1 MKPKSIWQTLSR
13 RSFLTVACTL
23 LVSVVT
29 LIYFLPRESKFGYV
43 YELNKPWHYPQ
54 LIASYDF
61 VIYKTDDEV
70 KRERDSVVRQ
80 FVPYYRVDSLV
91 AEKQIAA
98 LRKDFYAG
106 KFRGIPVYYLPR
118 LVENLRQIYAR
129 GILDVSDYEGFLKGD
144 SHVLRLIR
152 GQEAT
157 TGEVENFF
165 TIRTAYD
172 YLLNRDRGALSQEAL
187 RECNLNDYL
196 AVNVKNDTAKNRL
209 ELQSELSQVS
219 DNIGMVQSGQL
230 VIDRGQIVN
239 AEHVRIL
246 NSLKKES
253 EQRMDPSRGYWF
265 IFAGQVIFVILLIS
279 LLFTYL
285 KLFRR
290 DYFSSPHSVL
300 LLFSFV
306 TVFPV
311 ITYLMMAHHFYS
323 VYLVPYALIP
333 IFVRIFMD
341 SRTSFMAVVTSSLL
355 SALSLHSPFEFV
367 LWQIVTGAT
376 VIYSLRELTE
386 RSQLLRTVLAVV
398 VVGLVISIG
407 YDLSQGLNG
416 DAFDRSRIVYMII
429 GGILLLFAY
438 PLMYFVEKLF
448 GFTSSVTLVEL
459 TNTNNPIL
467 RKMSKVAQGTFNHSM
482 QVSNLAAEVADKIGA
497 KAQLART
504 GALYHDIGKVLNPA
518 FFTENQSGVNPH
530 DTISEERS
538 AQIII
543 NHVTDGLRLAE
554 KYHLPQVIKE
564 FIRTHH
570 GTGLVKYFYI
580 QYCNKHVGEPVDEE
594 AFRYPGPNP
603 QTREQAVVM
612 MCDSVEA
619 ASRSLKEYTE
629 ESITQ
634 LVNRIVDS
642 QLAEGHFKECPI
654 TFRDIADA
662 KRTLIDSLK
671 TIYHTRI
678 SYPEIKKPTDQ
689 AQNSPL
695 RGFKGT
701 HPWHFKMMRRKHER
715 QRMKYAEPWKAFSAS
730 SGRKMAERPLHYFA
744 LHFHALR

>member
-1 MKPKSIWQTLSR
+1 M
-13 RSFLTVACTL
+13 TVACTL

-118 LVENLRQIYAR
+118 LVENMRQIYAR
-129 GILDVSDYEGFLKGD
+129 GILDVSDYEGSFKSD
-144 SHVLRLIR
+144 FHVLRLIR

-157 TGEVENFF
+157 TEEVENFF

-172 YLLNRDRGALSQEAL
+172 FLVNRDKGALSQEAL
-187 RECNLNDYL
+187 RSCNLNNYL

-580 QYCNKHVGEPVDEE
+580 QYCNKHVGETVDED

-701 HPWHFKMMRRKHER
+701 HPWHFNK
-715 QRMKYAEPWKAFSAS
+715 
-730 SGRKMAERPLHYFA
+730 
-744 LHFHALR
+744 

>member
-1 MKPKSIWQTLSR
+1 MKPQSIWQTLSR

-106 KFRGIPVYYLPR
+106 KFRGVPVYYLPR

-129 GILDVSDYEGFLKGD
+129 GILDVSDYEGFLTGD

-172 YLLNRDRGALSQEAL
+172 YLLNRDKDALSQEAL

-239 AEHVRIL
+239 SEHMRIL

-701 HPWHFKMMRRKHER
+701 HPWHFNK
-715 QRMKYAEPWKAFSAS
+715 
-730 SGRKMAERPLHYFA
+730 
-744 LHFHALR
+744 

>member
-1 MKPKSIWQTLSR
+1 MKPQSIWQTLSR

-118 LVENLRQIYAR
+118 LVENLRHVYAR

-172 YLLNRDRGALSQEAL
+172 YLLNRDRGALSQESL
-187 RECNLNDYL
+187 RGCNLNDYL

-580 QYCNKHVGEPVDEE
+580 QYCNKHVGETVDEE

-701 HPWHFKMMRRKHER
+701 HPWHFNK
-715 QRMKYAEPWKAFSAS
+715 
-730 SGRKMAERPLHYFA
+730 
-744 LHFHALR
+744 

>member
-1 MKPKSIWQTLSR
+1 M
-13 RSFLTVACTL
+13 TVACTL

-118 LVENLRQIYAR
+118 LVENLRQIYAH
-129 GILDVSDYEGFLKGD
+129 GILDVSDYEGSFKSD
-144 SHVLRLIR
+144 FHVLRLIR

-157 TGEVENFF
+157 TEEVENFF

-172 YLLNRDRGALSQEAL
+172 FLVNRDKGALSQEAL
-187 RECNLNDYL
+187 RSCNLNNYL

-580 QYCNKHVGEPVDEE
+580 QYCNKHVGETVDEE

-701 HPWHFKMMRRKHER
+701 HPWHFNK
-715 QRMKYAEPWKAFSAS
+715 
-730 SGRKMAERPLHYFA
+730 
-744 LHFHALR
+744 

>member
-118 LVENLRQIYAR
+118 LVENMRQIYAR
-129 GILDVSDYEGFLKGD
+129 GILDVSDYEGSFKSD
-144 SHVLRLIR
+144 FHVLRLIR

-157 TGEVENFF
+157 TEEVENFF

-172 YLLNRDRGALSQEAL
+172 FLVNRDKGALSQEAL
-187 RECNLNDYL
+187 RSCNLNNYL

-554 KYHLPQVIKE
+554 KYYLPQVIKE

-689 AQNSPL
+689 TQNSPL

-701 HPWHFKMMRRKHER
+701 HPWHFNK
-715 QRMKYAEPWKAFSAS
+715 
-730 SGRKMAERPLHYFA
+730 
-744 LHFHALR
+744 

>member
-106 KFRGIPVYYLPR
+106 KFRGVPVYYLPR

-172 YLLNRDRGALSQEAL
+172 YLLNRDKGALSQESL
-187 RECNLNDYL
+187 RGCNLNDYL

-311 ITYLMMAHHFYS
+311 ITYIMMAHHFYS

-689 AQNSPL
+689 AHNSPL

-701 HPWHFKMMRRKHER
+701 HPWHFNK
-715 QRMKYAEPWKAFSAS
+715 
-730 SGRKMAERPLHYFA
+730 
-744 LHFHALR
+744 

>member
-118 LVENLRQIYAR
+118 LVENLRQVYAR

-172 YLLNRDRGALSQEAL
+172 YLLNRDKGALSQESL

-239 AEHVRIL
+239 AEHMRIL

-580 QYCNKHVGEPVDEE
+580 QYCNKHVGESVDEE

-678 SYPEIKKPTDQ
+678 SYPEVKKPTDQ
-689 AQNSPL
+689 AHNSPL

-701 HPWHFKMMRRKHER
+701 HPWHFNK
-715 QRMKYAEPWKAFSAS
+715 
-730 SGRKMAERPLHYFA
+730 
-744 LHFHALR
+744 

>member
-106 KFRGIPVYYLPR
+106 KFRGVPVYYLPR

-172 YLLNRDRGALSQEAL
+172 YLLNRDKGALSQESL
-187 RECNLNDYL
+187 RGCNLNDYL

-580 QYCNKHVGEPVDEE
+580 QYCNKHVGETVDED

-701 HPWHFKMMRRKHER
+701 HPWHFNK
-715 QRMKYAEPWKAFSAS
+715 
-730 SGRKMAERPLHYFA
+730 
-744 LHFHALR
+744 

>member
-1 MKPKSIWQTLSR
+1 M
-13 RSFLTVACTL
+13 TVACTL

-172 YLLNRDRGALSQEAL
+172 YLLNRDKGALSQESL
-187 RECNLNDYL
+187 RGCNLNDYL

-689 AQNSPL
+689 AHNSPL

-701 HPWHFKMMRRKHER
+701 HPWHFNK
-715 QRMKYAEPWKAFSAS
+715 
-730 SGRKMAERPLHYFA
+730 
-744 LHFHALR
+744 

>member
-118 LVENLRQIYAR
+118 LVENMRQIYAR

-172 YLLNRDRGALSQEAL
+172 YLLNRDKDALSQEAL

-518 FFTENQSGVNPH
+518 FFTENQTGVNPH

-580 QYCNKHVGEPVDEE
+580 QYCNKHVGETVDED

-678 SYPEIKKPTDQ
+678 SYPEVKKPTDQ
-689 AQNSPL
+689 AHNSPL

-701 HPWHFKMMRRKHER
+701 HPWHFNK
-715 QRMKYAEPWKAFSAS
+715 
-730 SGRKMAERPLHYFA
+730 
-744 LHFHALR
+744 

>member
-129 GILDVSDYEGFLKGD
+129 GILDVSDYEGFLKSD

-172 YLLNRDRGALSQEAL
+172 YLLNRDKGALSQESL
-187 RECNLNDYL
+187 RGCNLNDYL

-580 QYCNKHVGEPVDEE
+580 QYCNKHVGETIDED

-689 AQNSPL
+689 AHNSPL

-701 HPWHFKMMRRKHER
+701 HPWHFNK
-715 QRMKYAEPWKAFSAS
+715 
-730 SGRKMAERPLHYFA
+730 
-744 LHFHALR
+744 

>member
-1 MKPKSIWQTLSR
+1 M
-13 RSFLTVACTL
+13 TVACTL

-106 KFRGIPVYYLPR
+106 KFRGVPVYYLPR

-172 YLLNRDRGALSQEAL
+172 YLLNRDKGALSQESL
-187 RECNLNDYL
+187 RGCNLNDYL

-438 PLMYFVEKLF
+438 PLMYFVEKFF

-459 TNTNNPIL
+459 TNTTNPIL

-518 FFTENQSGVNPH
+518 FFTENQTGVNPH

-570 GTGLVKYFYI
+570 GTGFVKYFYI
-580 QYCNKHVGEPVDEE
+580 QYCNKHVGETVDEE

-678 SYPEIKKPTDQ
+678 SYPEVKKPTDQ
-689 AQNSPL
+689 AHNSPL

-701 HPWHFKMMRRKHER
+701 HPWHFNK
-715 QRMKYAEPWKAFSAS
+715 
-730 SGRKMAERPLHYFA
+730 
-744 LHFHALR
+744 

>member
-118 LVENLRQIYAR
+118 LVENMRQIYAR
-129 GILDVSDYEGFLKGD
+129 GILDVSDYEGSFKSD
-144 SHVLRLIR
+144 FHVLRLIR

-157 TGEVENFF
+157 TEEVENFF

-172 YLLNRDRGALSQEAL
+172 FLVNRDKGALSQEAL
-187 RECNLNDYL
+187 RSCNLNNYL

-265 IFAGQVIFVILLIS
+265 IFAGQVLFVILLIS

-580 QYCNKHVGEPVDEE
+580 QYCNKHVGETVDED

-701 HPWHFKMMRRKHER
+701 HPWHFNK
-715 QRMKYAEPWKAFSAS
+715 
-730 SGRKMAERPLHYFA
+730 
-744 LHFHALR
+744 

>member
-1 MKPKSIWQTLSR
+1 MKPQSIWQTLSR

-290 DYFSSPHSVL
+290 DYFSSPHSVF

-580 QYCNKHVGEPVDEE
+580 QYCNKHVGETVDED

-701 HPWHFKMMRRKHER
+701 HPWHFNK
-715 QRMKYAEPWKAFSAS
+715 
-730 SGRKMAERPLHYFA
+730 
-744 LHFHALR
+744 

>member
-1 MKPKSIWQTLSR
+1 M
-13 RSFLTVACTL
+13 TVACTL

-118 LVENLRQIYAR
+118 LVENLRHIYAR

-172 YLLNRDRGALSQEAL
+172 YLLNRDRGALSQESL
-187 RECNLNDYL
+187 RGCNLNDYL

-689 AQNSPL
+689 AHNSPL

-701 HPWHFKMMRRKHER
+701 HPWHFNK
-715 QRMKYAEPWKAFSAS
+715 
-730 SGRKMAERPLHYFA
+730 
-744 LHFHALR
+744 

>member
-172 YLLNRDRGALSQEAL
+172 YLLNRDKGALSQESL
-187 RECNLNDYL
+187 RGCNLNDYL

-367 LWQIVTGAT
+367 LWQIVTGAM

-580 QYCNKHVGEPVDEE
+580 QYCNKHVGEAVDED

-678 SYPEIKKPTDQ
+678 SYPEVKKPTDQ
-689 AQNSPL
+689 AHNSPL

-701 HPWHFKMMRRKHER
+701 HPWHFNK
-715 QRMKYAEPWKAFSAS
+715 
-730 SGRKMAERPLHYFA
+730 
-744 LHFHALR
+744 

>member
-118 LVENLRQIYAR
+118 LVENMRQIYAR

-144 SHVLRLIR
+144 SRVLRLIR

-172 YLLNRDRGALSQEAL
+172 YLLNRDKGALSQEAL

-239 AEHVRIL
+239 SEHMRIL

-306 TVFPV
+306 TVFPI
-311 ITYLMMAHHFYS
+311 ITYLMMGHHFYS

-580 QYCNKHVGEPVDEE
+580 QYCNKHVGEPVDED

-689 AQNSPL
+689 AHNSPL

-701 HPWHFKMMRRKHER
+701 HPWHFNK
-715 QRMKYAEPWKAFSAS
+715 
-730 SGRKMAERPLHYFA
+730 
-744 LHFHALR
+744 

>member
-118 LVENLRQIYAR
+118 LVENLRHIYAR

-172 YLLNRDRGALSQEAL
+172 YLLNRDKGALSQESL
-187 RECNLNDYL
+187 RGCNLNDYL

-306 TVFPV
+306 TVFPI

-580 QYCNKHVGEPVDEE
+580 QYCNKHVGEAVDEE

-678 SYPEIKKPTDQ
+678 SYPEVKKPTDQ
-689 AQNSPL
+689 AHNSPL

-701 HPWHFKMMRRKHER
+701 HPWHFNK
-715 QRMKYAEPWKAFSAS
+715 
-730 SGRKMAERPLHYFA
+730 
-744 LHFHALR
+744 

>member
-91 AEKQIAA
+91 AEKQITA

-172 YLLNRDRGALSQEAL
+172 YLLNRDKGALPQESL
-187 RECNLNDYL
+187 RGCNLNDYL

-580 QYCNKHVGEPVDEE
+580 QYCNKHVGETVDEE

-701 HPWHFKMMRRKHER
+701 HPWHFNK
-715 QRMKYAEPWKAFSAS
+715 
-730 SGRKMAERPLHYFA
+730 
-744 LHFHALR
+744 

>member
-1 MKPKSIWQTLSR
+1 MKPQSIWQTLSR

-118 LVENLRQIYAR
+118 LVENLRHVYAR
-129 GILDVSDYEGFLKGD
+129 GILDVSDYEGFLKSD

-172 YLLNRDRGALSQEAL
+172 YLLNRDRGALSQESL
-187 RECNLNDYL
+187 RGCNLNDYL
-196 AVNVKNDTAKNRL
+196 AVNVKNDTVKNRL

-580 QYCNKHVGEPVDEE
+580 QYCNKHVGETVDEE

-701 HPWHFKMMRRKHER
+701 HPWHFNK
-715 QRMKYAEPWKAFSAS
+715 
-730 SGRKMAERPLHYFA
+730 
-744 LHFHALR
+744 

>member
-106 KFRGIPVYYLPR
+106 KFRGVPVYYLPR

-172 YLLNRDRGALSQEAL
+172 YLLNRDKGALSQESL
-187 RECNLNDYL
+187 RGCNLNDYL

-341 SRTSFMAVVTSSLL
+341 SRTSFMAVVASSLL

-580 QYCNKHVGEPVDEE
+580 QYCNKHVGETVDEE

-689 AQNSPL
+689 AHNSPL

-701 HPWHFKMMRRKHER
+701 HPWHFNK
-715 QRMKYAEPWKAFSAS
+715 
-730 SGRKMAERPLHYFA
+730 
-744 LHFHALR
+744 

>member
-172 YLLNRDRGALSQEAL
+172 YLLNRDKDALSQESL
-187 RECNLNDYL
+187 RGCNLNDYL

-580 QYCNKHVGEPVDEE
+580 QYCNKHVGETVDEE

-689 AQNSPL
+689 AHNSPL

-701 HPWHFKMMRRKHER
+701 HPWHFNK
-715 QRMKYAEPWKAFSAS
+715 
-730 SGRKMAERPLHYFA
+730 
-744 LHFHALR
+744 

>member
-106 KFRGIPVYYLPR
+106 KFRGVPVYYLPR

-172 YLLNRDRGALSQEAL
+172 YLLNRDKGALSQESL
-187 RECNLNDYL
+187 RGCNLNDYL

-580 QYCNKHVGEPVDEE
+580 QYCNKHVGETVDEE

-701 HPWHFKMMRRKHER
+701 HPWHFNK
-715 QRMKYAEPWKAFSAS
+715 
-730 SGRKMAERPLHYFA
+730 
-744 LHFHALR
+744 

>member
-106 KFRGIPVYYLPR
+106 KFRGVPVYYLPR

-129 GILDVSDYEGFLKGD
+129 GILDVSDYEGSFKSD
-144 SHVLRLIR
+144 FHVLRLIR

-157 TGEVENFF
+157 TEEVENFF

-172 YLLNRDRGALSQEAL
+172 FLVNRDKGALSQEAL
-187 RECNLNDYL
+187 RSCNLNNYL

-701 HPWHFKMMRRKHER
+701 HPWHFNK
-715 QRMKYAEPWKAFSAS
+715 
-730 SGRKMAERPLHYFA
+730 
-744 LHFHALR
+744 

>member
-172 YLLNRDRGALSQEAL
+172 YLLNRDKGALSQESL
-187 RECNLNDYL
+187 RGCNLNDYL

-580 QYCNKHVGEPVDEE
+580 QYCNKHVGEPVDED

-689 AQNSPL
+689 AHNSPL

-701 HPWHFKMMRRKHER
+701 HPWHFNK
-715 QRMKYAEPWKAFSAS
+715 
-730 SGRKMAERPLHYFA
+730 
-744 LHFHALR
+744 

>member
-106 KFRGIPVYYLPR
+106 KFRGVPVYYLPR

-172 YLLNRDRGALSQEAL
+172 YLLNRDKGALSQESL
-187 RECNLNDYL
+187 RGCNLNDYL

-518 FFTENQSGVNPH
+518 FFTENQTGVNPH

-580 QYCNKHVGEPVDEE
+580 QYCNKHVGETVDEE

-701 HPWHFKMMRRKHER
+701 HPWHFNK
-715 QRMKYAEPWKAFSAS
+715 
-730 SGRKMAERPLHYFA
+730 
-744 LHFHALR
+744 

>member
-1 MKPKSIWQTLSR
+1 M
-13 RSFLTVACTL
+13 TVACTL

-144 SHVLRLIR
+144 SHALRLIR

-172 YLLNRDRGALSQEAL
+172 YLLNRDKGALSQESL
-187 RECNLNDYL
+187 RGCNLNDYL

-580 QYCNKHVGEPVDEE
+580 QYCNKHVGETVDEE

-689 AQNSPL
+689 AHNSPL

-701 HPWHFKMMRRKHER
+701 HPWHFNK
-715 QRMKYAEPWKAFSAS
+715 
-730 SGRKMAERPLHYFA
+730 
-744 LHFHALR
+744 

>member
-106 KFRGIPVYYLPR
+106 KFRGVPVYYLPR

-129 GILDVSDYEGFLKGD
+129 GILDVSDYECFLKGD

-172 YLLNRDRGALSQEAL
+172 YLLNRDKGALSQESL
-187 RECNLNDYL
+187 RGCNLNDYL

-580 QYCNKHVGEPVDEE
+580 QYCNKHVGETVDEE

-689 AQNSPL
+689 AHNSPL

-701 HPWHFKMMRRKHER
+701 HPWHFNK
-715 QRMKYAEPWKAFSAS
+715 
-730 SGRKMAERPLHYFA
+730 
-744 LHFHALR
+744 

>member
-1 MKPKSIWQTLSR
+1 M
-13 RSFLTVACTL
+13 TVACTL

-106 KFRGIPVYYLPR
+106 KFRGVPVYYLPR

-172 YLLNRDRGALSQEAL
+172 YLLNRDKDALSQEAL

-306 TVFPV
+306 TVFPI

-678 SYPEIKKPTDQ
+678 SYPEVKKPTDQ
-689 AQNSPL
+689 AHNSPL

-701 HPWHFKMMRRKHER
+701 HPWHFNK
-715 QRMKYAEPWKAFSAS
+715 
-730 SGRKMAERPLHYFA
+730 
-744 LHFHALR
+744 

>member
-106 KFRGIPVYYLPR
+106 KFRGIPAYYLPR
-118 LVENLRQIYAR
+118 LVENMRQIYAH
-129 GILDVSDYEGFLKGD
+129 GILDVSDYEGSFKSD
-144 SHVLRLIR
+144 FHVLRLIR

-157 TGEVENFF
+157 TEEVENFF

-172 YLLNRDRGALSQEAL
+172 YLLNRDKGALSQESL
-187 RECNLNDYL
+187 RGCNLNDYL

-580 QYCNKHVGEPVDEE
+580 QYCNKHVGETVDEE

-701 HPWHFKMMRRKHER
+701 HPWHFNK
-715 QRMKYAEPWKAFSAS
+715 
-730 SGRKMAERPLHYFA
+730 
-744 LHFHALR
+744 

>member
-118 LVENLRQIYAR
+118 LVENMRQIYAH
-129 GILDVSDYEGFLKGD
+129 GILDVSDYEGSFKSD
-144 SHVLRLIR
+144 FHVLRLIR

-157 TGEVENFF
+157 TEEVENFF

-172 YLLNRDRGALSQEAL
+172 FLVNRDKGALSQEAL
-187 RECNLNDYL
+187 RSCNLNNYL

-518 FFTENQSGVNPH
+518 FFTENQTGVNPH

-580 QYCNKHVGEPVDEE
+580 QYCNKHVGETVDED

-701 HPWHFKMMRRKHER
+701 HPWHFNK
-715 QRMKYAEPWKAFSAS
+715 
-730 SGRKMAERPLHYFA
+730 
-744 LHFHALR
+744 

>member
-106 KFRGIPVYYLPR
+106 KFRGIPAYYLPR

-129 GILDVSDYEGFLKGD
+129 GILDVSDYDGFLKSD

-152 GQEAT
+152 GQEAS

-172 YLLNRDRGALSQEAL
+172 YLLNRDKGALSQESL
-187 RECNLNDYL
+187 RGCNLNDYL

-580 QYCNKHVGEPVDEE
+580 QYCNKHVGETVDED

-678 SYPEIKKPTDQ
+678 SYPEVKKPTDQ
-689 AQNSPL
+689 AHNSPL

-701 HPWHFKMMRRKHER
+701 HSWHFNK
-715 QRMKYAEPWKAFSAS
+715 
-730 SGRKMAERPLHYFA
+730 
-744 LHFHALR
+744 

>member
-172 YLLNRDRGALSQEAL
+172 YLLNRDKDALSQESL
-187 RECNLNDYL
+187 RGCNLNDYL

-580 QYCNKHVGEPVDEE
+580 QYCNKHVGETVDED

-678 SYPEIKKPTDQ
+678 SYPEVKKPTDQ
-689 AQNSPL
+689 AHNSPL

-701 HPWHFKMMRRKHER
+701 HPWHFNK
-715 QRMKYAEPWKAFSAS
+715 
-730 SGRKMAERPLHYFA
+730 
-744 LHFHALR
+744 

>member
-1 MKPKSIWQTLSR
+1 M
-13 RSFLTVACTL
+13 TVACTL

-118 LVENLRQIYAR
+118 LVENMRQIYAR
-129 GILDVSDYEGFLKGD
+129 GILDVSDYEGSFKSD
-144 SHVLRLIR
+144 FHVLRLIR

-157 TGEVENFF
+157 TEEVENFF

-172 YLLNRDRGALSQEAL
+172 FLVNRDKGALSQEAL

-580 QYCNKHVGEPVDEE
+580 QYCNKHVGEAVDEE

-701 HPWHFKMMRRKHER
+701 HPWHFNK
-715 QRMKYAEPWKAFSAS
+715 
-730 SGRKMAERPLHYFA
+730 
-744 LHFHALR
+744 

>member
-1 MKPKSIWQTLSR
+1 MKPKSIWQSLSR

-106 KFRGIPVYYLPR
+106 KFRGVPVYYLPR
-118 LVENLRQIYAR
+118 LVENLRQIYGR

-172 YLLNRDRGALSQEAL
+172 YLLNRDKGALSQEAL

-239 AEHVRIL
+239 SEHMRIL

-580 QYCNKHVGEPVDEE
+580 QYCNKHVGEAVDEE

-701 HPWHFKMMRRKHER
+701 HPWHFNK
-715 QRMKYAEPWKAFSAS
+715 
-730 SGRKMAERPLHYFA
+730 
-744 LHFHALR
+744 

>member
-144 SHVLRLIR
+144 SHALRLIR

-172 YLLNRDRGALSQEAL
+172 YLLNRDKGALSQESL
-187 RECNLNDYL
+187 RGCNLNDYL

-239 AEHVRIL
+239 AEHMRIL

-634 LVNRIVDS
+634 IVNRIVDS

-701 HPWHFKMMRRKHER
+701 HPWHFNK
-715 QRMKYAEPWKAFSAS
+715 
-730 SGRKMAERPLHYFA
+730 
-744 LHFHALR
+744 

>member
-106 KFRGIPVYYLPR
+106 KFRGVPVYYLPR

-144 SHVLRLIR
+144 SHALRLIR

-580 QYCNKHVGEPVDEE
+580 QYCNKHVGETVDED

-701 HPWHFKMMRRKHER
+701 HPWHFNK
-715 QRMKYAEPWKAFSAS
+715 
-730 SGRKMAERPLHYFA
+730 
-744 LHFHALR
+744 

>member
-1 MKPKSIWQTLSR
+1 M
-13 RSFLTVACTL
+13 ACTL

-129 GILDVSDYEGFLKGD
+129 GILDVSDYEGFLKGG

-172 YLLNRDRGALSQEAL
+172 YLLNRDKDALSQEAL

-239 AEHVRIL
+239 SEHMRIL

-580 QYCNKHVGEPVDEE
+580 QYCNKHVGETVDED

-701 HPWHFKMMRRKHER
+701 HPWHFNK
-715 QRMKYAEPWKAFSAS
+715 
-730 SGRKMAERPLHYFA
+730 
-744 LHFHALR
+744 

>member
-172 YLLNRDRGALSQEAL
+172 YLLNRDKGALSQESL
-187 RECNLNDYL
+187 RGCNLNDYL

-689 AQNSPL
+689 AHNSPL

-701 HPWHFKMMRRKHER
+701 HPWHFNK
-715 QRMKYAEPWKAFSAS
+715 
-730 SGRKMAERPLHYFA
+730 
-744 LHFHALR
+744 